1 MKFSVIIISFNSNHL
16 LKKLLLK
23 IPKKHQVIIV
33 ENSQLKSTK
42 KLEKKFKNLKVIIPK
57 ENLGYSRGFNLALKH
72 CKNHLILTF
81 TPDIKIDKKL
91 ISKLEK
97 FLLIFKNF
105 TIIAPEYKN
114 QKIYKNFTPLDN
126 KRLDIKKIKSFTVK
140 QVKEIDWC
148 FCIINKKKIKTLD
161 ILDNNYFMY
170 FETTDLCR
178 KLIKLNHKL
187 YIIKD
192 LKFDHIGTSSTKK
205 IYNHEILINRN
216 WHYSWSKFYFF
227 RKNNNYFYAIKKV
240 LPNIYQNLIGIIISL
255 FKLNMIELRLHKSSL
270 SGIINSILLR
280 KAFYRPNIK

>member
-1 MKFSVIIISFNSNHL
+1 MKLSVIIISFNSNHL

-72 CKNHLILTF
+72 CENHLILTF
-81 TPDIKIDKKL
+81 TPDVKIDKKL
-91 ISKLEK
+91 MSKLEK
-97 FLLIFKNF
+97 FLSIFKNF

-114 QKIYKNFTPLDN
+114 QKIYKNFAPLDN

-170 FETTDLCR
+170 FETTDLCQ

-192 LKFDHIGTSSTKK
+192 LKFDHIGTGSTKK

-216 WHYSWSKFYFF
+216 WHYNWSKFYFF

-255 FKLNMIELRLHKSSL
+255 FKLNMIEFKLHKSSL

>member
-1 MKFSVIIISFNSNHL
+1 MKLSVIIISFNSNHL

-42 KLEKKFKNLKVIIPK
+42 KLEKKFKNLKVIMPK
-57 ENLGYSRGFNLALKH
+57 ENLGYSKGFNSALKH

-81 TPDIKIDKKL
+81 TPDVKIDKKL

-97 FLLIFKNF
+97 FLLIFQNF

-114 QKIYKNFTPLDN
+114 QKIYKNFSPLDN
-126 KRLDIKKIKSFTVK
+126 KRLNIKKIKNFTVE

-148 FCIINKKKIKTLD
+148 FCIINKKKIKTSD

-178 KLIKLNHKL
+178 KLIRLNHKL

-192 LKFDHIGTSSTKK
+192 LKFDHIGTGSTKK

-255 FKLNMIELRLHKSSL
+255 FKLNMVELSLHKSSL
-270 SGIINSILLR
+270 SGIISSILLR
-280 KAFYRPNIK
+280 KSFYRPDIK